1 MASRAPIHKPKRHA
15 VKTHVVPSG
24 SWRDGKTTAERGY
37 GWRWQQ
43 ARRAF
48 LSEHPL
54 CRMCEEEGR
63 VTAATVVDHITPHK
77 GDEALFWDRS
87 QWQALCKRHHD
98 SDKQALEKSGHAPRV
113 IGVDGWP
120 EGMGQRGLCVSCM

>member
-1 MASRAPIHKPKRHA
+1 MRRAPIHKPKRFA

-54 CRMCEEEGR
+54 CRLCEEEGR

-77 GDEALFWDRS
+77 GDEALFWDRAN
-87 QWQALCKRHHD
+87 WQSLCASHHS
-98 SDKQALEKSGHAPRV
+98 SDKQRIEKSGRARLTFDANGRP
-113 IGVDGWP
+113 IW
-120 EGMGQRGLCVSCM
+120 